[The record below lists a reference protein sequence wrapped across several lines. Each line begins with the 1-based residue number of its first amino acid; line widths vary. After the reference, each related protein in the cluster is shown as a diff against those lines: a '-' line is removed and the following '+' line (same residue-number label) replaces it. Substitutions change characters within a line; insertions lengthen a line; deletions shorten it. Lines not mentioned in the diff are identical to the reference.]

1 MRFFIR
7 LLAVLLTA
15 LHPAWLLAQSSDQA
29 EMATGLRSNGLIWI
43 VVGVILI
50 ILFGLLLYLYNL
62 DRRITNMEKE
72 Q

>member
-29 EMATGLRSNGLIWI
+29 EITTGLRSNGLIWI

-50 ILFGLLLYLYNL
+50 ILCGLLLYLYNL